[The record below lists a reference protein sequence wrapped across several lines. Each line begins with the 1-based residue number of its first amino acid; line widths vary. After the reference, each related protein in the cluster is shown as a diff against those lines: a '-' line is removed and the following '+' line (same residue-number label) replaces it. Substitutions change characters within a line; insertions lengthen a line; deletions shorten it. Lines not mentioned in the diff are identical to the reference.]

1 MMLSKDSAH
10 VALRRLFRRD
20 RVVELGPLLETLGT
34 RSRMTVFR
42 RLREVDY
49 LTSYSHGG
57 RYYTLR
63 DIPEFDEH
71 GLWMC
76 RAIGFSRFG
85 NLKATTVELVEAGSA
100 GRTHDELQGLL
111 RVRVHNTLLGM
122 VRAGRIG
129 RETIAKRYLYVSADL
144 TRAADQVA
152 QRQAQPSVSTLSI
165 ELMLAVLVEALRAG
179 EALAPP
185 SVVAARLA
193 ARGLTVTTN
202 EVQQVFAQH
211 RLTPGKKTVA
221 SPSRRSRR

>member
-10 VALRRLFRRD
+10 GALRRLFRRN
-20 RVVELGPLLETLGT
+20 RVAELGPLFEALGT

-49 LTSYSHGG
+49 LTSYTHAG

-111 RVRVHNTLLGM
+111 CVRVHNTLLGL

-129 RETIAKRYLYVSADL
+129 RETIAKRYLYVSGDP

-152 QRQAQPSVSTLSI
+152 QRQTPPPVSALST

-179 EALAPP
+179 EALAAP

-202 EVQQVFAQH
+202 EVQQVFTH
-211 RLTPGKKTVA
+211 HGLSPGKKTVA
-221 SPSRRSRR
+221 SRSRRSRR

>member
-1 MMLSKDSAH
+1 MLSKDAAH
-10 VALRRLFRRD
+10 GAIRRLLRRD
-20 RVVELGPLLETLGT
+20 RVVALGPLFEALDT

-49 LTSYSHGG
+49 LTSYTNAG

-71 GLWMC
+71 GLWTC

-85 NLKATTVELVEAGSA
+85 NLKATTVELVEAASA

-111 RVRVHNTLLGM
+111 RVRVHNTLLGL

-129 RETIAKRYLYVSADL
+129 RETVAKRYLYVSCDP

-152 QRQAQPSVSTLSI
+152 QRQAEPPVSTLCP

-179 EALAPP
+179 EALAAP

-193 ARGLTVTTN
+193 ARNLTVTSDQ
-202 EVQQVFAQH
+202 VQQIFAQH
-211 RLTPGKKTVA
+211 GLSPGKKTVA
-221 SPSRRSRR
+221 SRSRRSRR